1 MNTKITNILTEKVKV
16 FQLVKFNERI
26 QHGRNLYFSIDESSV
41 AFCLGIFIDGLAI
54 QIGGNQIFPIYH
66 SSPDTEL
73 DTYYLYNVYDYGEK
87 IPKEQP
93 GEYIVFLEDDE
104 KLTKQYYKT
113 IEWYEEIQNNE
124 EKNIININKIK
135 AIRDSKR

>member
-41 AFCLGIFIDGLAI
+41 AFCLGIFIDDLAI

-87 IPKEQP
+87 IPK
-93 GEYIVFLEDDE
+93 L
-104 KLTKQYYKT
+104 
-113 IEWYEEIQNNE
+113 
-124 EKNIININKIK
+124 
-135 AIRDSKR
+135 